1 MTRAALPT
9 FQEER
14 PEMTCDSCVFSQP
27 EPASQGRVARRPV
40 LGAAAAISLA
50 GLAACSGYG
59 SGSSPAASPAGTA
72 SGGGGAGGEIAKV
85 ADIPVGGGKIL
96 TDRKLV
102 VTQPTAGT
110 IKVLTAVCTHQGCI
124 VDTVSNG
131 TISCPC
137 HGSEFALTGEVKGGP
152 ASAPLAATPST
163 VQNGAVVLT

>member
-1 MTRAALPT
+1 MTPASLPL
-9 FQEER
+9 QEER
-14 PEMTCDSCVFSQP
+14 PEMTCDSCALRQP
-27 EPASQGRVARRPV
+27 DSIGAVRVARRPV
-40 LGAAAAISLA
+40 LGAAVAMSVA

-59 SGSSPAASPAGTA
+59 SGSSPAASPANTGSAT
-72 SGGGGAGGEIAKV
+72 GGAGGEIVKV

-110 IKVLTAVCTHQGCI
+110 IKVLTAVCTHQGCL

-131 TISCPC
+131 LISCPC
-137 HGSEFALTGEVKGGP
+137 HGSEYSLTGEVKGGP
-152 ASAPLAATPST
+152 APAPLATVPST